1 MLQSLRTVEFVH
13 HRERRRTRHG
23 ISGVSAPHTP
33 NPDRIDH
40 LRFTHHRGEWQP
52 VGQTLGQDEQIRR
65 HPGLLTSEKRSGPT
79 EARLDLVENQH
90 HAMLIAPFA
99 KHAQK
104 RGRHRDEPA
113 LAGHRFDDHRRH
125 IRLADVGL
133 GDFGEPRE
141 GLRAQTPRQRTRQ
154 LPRTNR
160 RLAVH
165 PRPAVKIRERR
176 AINFRR
182 KRTEPTFVR
191 IRLPGQSHRH
201 IGAPMK
207 GMLETNHRLALSV
220 SAGKLDCIFHRLRP
234 RAGQKRFLGKIPRRP
249 LIEPPRHVH
258 IALVGHHIDA
268 RVEKFVG
275 LRLGRRHD

>member
-1 MLQSLRTVEFVH
+1 
-13 HRERRRTRHG
+13 
-23 ISGVSAPHTP
+23 
-33 NPDRIDH
+33 
-40 LRFTHHRGEWQP
+40 
-52 VGQTLGQDEQIRR
+52 
-65 HPGLLTSEKRSGPT
+65 
-79 EARLDLVENQH
+79 
-90 HAMLIAPFA
+90 MLIAPCA

-165 PRPAVKIRERR
+165 PRPAVKIRERS

-268 RVEKFVG
+268 CVEKFIG
-275 LRLGRRHD
+275 LRLDRRHDRRFAMPQIRHPDPAGKIQKCIAIHIGDRRPLRPLRDNRRGMKRPRRHVLDPLGKHRPTPRPGHRTN